1 MSVLSRFRL
10 DGGTNQQAAR
20 KLLPT
25 EGLLR
30 RVQNLR
36 LRRDNELG
44 VRPGFSAFAASVYGQ
59 GSATLSVYDVCSYD
73 ERLFAFGDLS
83 SNPGVTGFFE
93 YVDELKAWRAV
104 LLEIPDATNVRE
116 IGQPP
121 DQAGGA
127 TNASVAARDGVVLLV
142 FGTNGGGFNEDSFA
156 HVFRAIDDV
165 TLAYL
170 TLDTTQMQNPVALVT
185 EAGTFHAIGSTGS
198 TIFIRSFDP
207 ASDETFAA
215 AASVQTTTNDVFA
228 AAAVLGSPGGYVVVS
243 DLSGDLLVQSFDDAH
258 TLLVTRTISGI
269 VPSSIAIDANG
280 PEDVIALLYK
290 LVSDGKLYSYA
301 VKLSDGSDL
310 HGPDVVSTVTTDAIS
325 IRFVSTASALTYVGY
340 YGASFGEDVTTIL
353 AWTPTTASTSGSRTW
368 HGAELYTELA
378 IVPGVK
384 SGIFDDQV
392 FCGLLLG
399 EDIGNLTACMGIS
412 GAQMPVW
419 AKDSGVATLQSGRV
433 GGCAIDRTTGLFYAA
448 TLALNDTQNACPV
461 VTEWAYGDRSRRQ
474 CAVAANELHIA
485 GGLPLVFDGRSL
497 VEIGFISAP
506 CVIDLAG
513 HTGGS
518 ITSDADYFI
527 QASAEW
533 IDSRRNLHRSPVS
546 VVKTLHTG
554 ASDHSINY
562 HLSVVQSLR
571 LGTASNPGP
580 GQYSIVEYRTAA
592 LVDKTAGE
600 NLFREHSYPN
610 KGTQLP
616 DTLTLSDDDL
626 RALGATLGT
635 IYTQGQT
642 PVPIVA
648 PPPCRYLWPTNDR
661 LAVAGLP
668 RPEQWIQSRQRFPG
682 EAIGFASPDLLPGSQ
697 GSAEE
702 EIRGIAALSG
712 SLVAFTRRAISLW
725 QGEGPDDS
733 GQGAFS
739 FAGLLAKEGGL
750 KSWQSLCDSDEGVYF
765 QRDDDQI
772 CMLDKTHGTLSW
784 TVGQAVRDELALY
797 PNVMAAVHLRREH
810 ALVFAVQ
817 NDAGNAGELLVLD
830 LRRKQW
836 FVDDVLAV
844 ALAEYQ
850 GRLVYVDPSGTCH
863 YQDASPGVGAM
874 PNQTFETFDFD
885 FGSGLGWGDI
895 INVGIVG
902 TKVDDCVGTLDVTYD
917 SGASYTTIGSWTLS
931 TAGGYASGGLLQ
943 LKKAPPLRRCSRF
956 GLRFNVTG
964 GSDTEG
970 VRVNEITLE
979 TEGAPGMARLPVR
992 DTQ

>member
-1 MSVLSRFRL
+1 MSVLTRFRL

-30 RVQNLR
+30 RVQNMR
-36 LRRDNELG
+36 LRRDNELA
-44 VRPGFSAFAASVYGQ
+44 VRPGFTAFGTSVYGQ
-59 GSATLSVYDVCSYD
+59 GSATLSVYDVVSYD

-83 SNPGVTGFFE
+83 SNPGVSGFFE
-93 YVDELKAWRAV
+93 YVDELKAWRGV

-116 IGQPP
+116 VGQPP
-121 DQAGGA
+121 DQAGGV
-127 TNASVAARDGVVLLV
+127 TNASVAARGGIVCLA
-142 FGTNGGGFNEDSFA
+142 FGTNGGTFSHDSFV

-165 TLAYL
+165 TLVYAL
-170 TLDTTQMQNPVALVT
+170 LDTSQMRNPAALVT
-185 EAGTFHAIGSTGS
+185 EAGKFHAIGSTGS
-198 TIFIRSFDP
+198 TLFIRSFDP
-207 ASDETFAA
+207 STDETFAV
-215 AASVQTTTNDVFA
+215 AASVQSTTLGLFA
-228 AAAVLGSPGGYVVVS
+228 TAAVLGAPGGYVVVT
-243 DLSGDLLVQSFDDAH
+243 DLSGDLLVRHYNDAH
-258 TLLVTRTISGI
+258 VQQMTRTISGI
-269 VPSSIAIDANG
+269 VPSAIAIDANG
-280 PEDVIALLYK
+280 PQDVVAVLYE
-290 LVSDGKLYSYA
+290 LASDSKLYSYA
-301 VKLSDGSDL
+301 IKLSDGTDI
-310 HGPDVVSTVTTDAIS
+310 HGPDVVSTVTSAAIS
-325 IRFVSTASALTYVGY
+325 IRFVSTSSALAYVGY
-340 YGASFGEDVTTIL
+340 YGAFAGEAQTVIH
-353 AWTPTTASTSGSRTW
+353 AWTPTTASSSGGGSIW
-368 HGAELYTELA
+368 HGAEICTELA

-384 SGIFDDQV
+384 SGGATEQV

-399 EDIGNLTACMGIS
+399 EDIDNLTNAMGIMS
-412 GAQMPVW
+412 ARMPIW
-419 AKDSGVATLQSGRV
+419 AKDGGIAVLQSGHIS
-433 GGCAIDRTTGLFYAA
+433 GCGIDRTTGLFYSAS
-448 TLALNDTQNACPV
+448 LALNETQNACPV

-474 CAVAANELHIA
+474 CAVAANELHIS

-497 VEIGFISAP
+497 VEVGFISAP
-506 CVIDLAG
+506 CIRDLAG
-513 HTGGS
+513 TTGAS
-518 ITSDADYFI
+518 VTSDADYFL

-546 VVKTLHTG
+546 VVKSFHTG
-554 ASDHSINY
+554 ASDTAIQY

-571 LGTASNPGP
+571 LGSASNPGP

-592 LVDKTAGE
+592 LADKTAGE
-600 NLFREHSYPN
+600 NLFREHSFPN
-610 KGTQLP
+610 SGAQLP
-616 DTLTLSDDDL
+616 DTLLLSDDDL
-626 RALGATLGT
+626 RASGATLGT

-642 PVPIVA
+642 PIPTVA

-668 RPEQWIQSRQRFPG
+668 RPEQWIQSKQRFPG

-697 GSAEE
+697 GFAEE

-712 SLVAFTRRAISLW
+712 SIVAFTRRAISLW
-725 QGEGPDDS
+725 QGEGPDDA

-739 FAGLLAKEGGL
+739 FAGVLGKEGGL
-750 KSWQSLCDSDEGVYF
+750 KGWESLCETDEGVLF

-772 CMLDKTHGTLSW
+772 YMLDKTHGTLTW
-784 TVGQAVRDELALY
+784 VGQAVRDELATY
-797 PNVMAAVHLRREH
+797 PNVKAAVHLRREH
-810 ALVFAVQ
+810 AVAFAVQ
-817 NDAGNAGELLVLD
+817 NDAGDAGELLVFD

-836 FVDDVLAV
+836 FIDDVLAV

-850 GRLVYVDPSGTCH
+850 GRLVYVDTSGVCH
-863 YQDASPGVGAM
+863 YQAASPGSGAM
-874 PNQTFETFDFD
+874 PSQNFETFDFD
-885 FGSGLGWGDI
+885 FGAGLGWGDI

-902 TKVDDCVGTLDVTYD
+902 TKVADCAATLDVTYD

-931 TAGGYASGGLLQ
+931 TANGYASGGLLQ

-979 TEGAPGMARLPVR
+979 TEAAPGMARLPLR